1 MFKKNKFLFLSIL
14 IHLIAIYVATQSVMF
29 PSVPDSPSKK
39 LDIIQ
44 ATLIFDFSPPPPES
58 PLEESEE
65 ELPLSVVPKDQLPVA
80 DTPADKKIQSISDTP
95 PLQAIPN
102 SPQTLPE
109 RLEEEVPVEPEQNK
123 KINELILTE
132 QTITPIPSSEILTPE
147 SNMARRHLNSFQQK
161 QRNRIAE
168 QASRYYQ
175 QHKNSPVINDEVKN
189 PFMTEDEKL
198 MKTIKVR
205 VDCSSMAKKLV
216 VSAAKMTGGRNIKC
230 STPPPIT
237 SFIQDRINKE
247 TLLPGQY
254 QQENQEIPQSI
265 VIQKQH

>member
-1 MFKKNKFLFLSIL
+1 VFKKNKFLFLSIL

-44 ATLIFDFSPPPPES
+44 ATLIFDLSPPPPES
-58 PLEESEE
+58 PLEETEE

-80 DTPADKKIQSISDTP
+80 DTPADKKIQSISGTP
-95 PLQAIPN
+95 AVQAIPN
-102 SPQTLPE
+102 LPQTLPQ
-109 RLEEEVPVEPEQNK
+109 RPEEEVPVEPEKNK
-123 KINELILTE
+123 KINEFILTE

-168 QASRYYQ
+168 QASRYFQ